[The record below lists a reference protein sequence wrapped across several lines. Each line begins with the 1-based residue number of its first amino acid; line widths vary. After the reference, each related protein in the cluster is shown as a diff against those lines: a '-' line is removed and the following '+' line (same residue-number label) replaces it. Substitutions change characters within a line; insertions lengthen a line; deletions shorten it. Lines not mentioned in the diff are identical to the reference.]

1 MRIGNDEYVKQN
13 ESFGLTTLQD
23 GHVKVNG
30 SKMRFKF
37 RGKSGQQ
44 QDIELED
51 PRIAKIVKKCRDI
64 PGWELFQY
72 FDEAGEQCRI
82 TSTDVNN
89 YIRDIAGEDFTA
101 KDFRTWGGTGWA
113 ALVFEELGPA
123 ETPTD
128 SKKRIVEAIKMVSS
142 KLGNRPATCKKYYV
156 HPAILDAYADGSLFE
171 ALKSCNGARREEA
184 CVMNVVTNYIKKMAE
199 QQDLTANL
207 KKSLRRNSRQPVQSR
222 TRRLFHGSSIVSIR
236 SHAFRIFH
244 ERAFSLSSSSS
255 SHVIGIA
262 TGAPS
267 LARIAKAGTAVCAVP
282 LRFTSRN
289 SFPPRFF
296 LSISVVTRL
305 GSLRTISSAMLRAM
319 ARTSSNGSFRSSGI
333 TRCSPRDPVV
343 LRNGTQTVLLEK
355 SAHLERNGPHGRKIV
370 GRRIEIED
378 HLVRVLVLI
387 DPL

>member
-1 MRIGNDEYVKQN
+1 VGRAKVIPFPTKDPLAAAEQAGLEYVSDSTPGIRRLANGEGFRYVTPDGKTVKDETTLKRIRSLVIPPAWTDVWICASPHGHLQAVGRDAKGRKQYRYHSAYRSQRDQTKYGRMLAFGTALPTIRKRIEEDLKLPGLPKQKVLATIVHLLERTCMRIGNDEYVKQN
-13 ESFGLTTLQD
+13 ESFGLTTHPD

-30 SKMRFKF
+30 SKKRFNF

-123 ETPTD
+123 ETAAD

-156 HPAILDAYADGSLFE
+156 HPAILEAYEDGSLFE
-171 ALKSCNGARREEA
+171 ALKTCSGFRREEA
-184 CVMNVVTNYIKKMAE
+184 CVMNVVTHYVKKMAD

-207 KKSLRRNSRQPVQSR
+207 KKSLRRNARQPVSR
-222 TRRLFHGSSIVSIR
+222 
-236 SHAFRIFH
+236 
-244 ERAFSLSSSSS
+244 
-255 SHVIGIA
+255 
-262 TGAPS
+262 GA
-267 LARIAKAGTAVCAVP
+267 
-282 LRFTSRN
+282 
-289 SFPPRFF
+289 
-296 LSISVVTRL
+296 
-305 GSLRTISSAMLRAM
+305 
-319 ARTSSNGSFRSSGI
+319 
-333 TRCSPRDPVV
+333 
-343 LRNGTQTVLLEK
+343 
-355 SAHLERNGPHGRKIV
+355 
-370 GRRIEIED
+370 
-378 HLVRVLVLI
+378 
-387 DPL
+387 

>member
-1 MRIGNDEYVKQN
+1 MPGLPKNKVLAAIVRLLERTCMRIGNDEYVKQN

-23 GHVKVNG
+23 DHVKVSG

-51 PRIAKIVKKCRDI
+51 PRLAKIVKKCRDI

-72 FDEAGEQCRI
+72 FDEAGEKCRI

-123 ETPTD
+123 ENDTD
-128 SKKRIVEAIKMVSS
+128 KKKRIVEAIKSVSS

-156 HPAILDAYADGSLFE
+156 HPAILEAYEDGSLFE
-171 ALKSCNGARREEA
+171 ALKTCSGSRREESLCHDRRDELREEDGRA
-184 CVMNVVTNYIKKMAE
+184 AGPDRQSAEIPTPQVRGRRCVA
-199 QQDLTANL
+199 A
-207 KKSLRRNSRQPVQSR
+207 
-222 TRRLFHGSSIVSIR
+222 RRLFHGSSIDSMR
-236 SHAFRIFH
+236 SHAFRMFH
-244 ERAFSLSSSSS
+244 DRAFSFGSSSS

-267 LARIAKAGTAVCAVP
+267 LARTANAGTAV
-282 LRFTSRN
+282 
-289 SFPPRFF
+289 
-296 LSISVVTRL
+296 
-305 GSLRTISSAMLRAM
+305 
-319 ARTSSNGSFRSSGI
+319 
-333 TRCSPRDPVV
+333 
-343 LRNGTQTVLLEK
+343 
-355 SAHLERNGPHGRKIV
+355 
-370 GRRIEIED
+370 
-378 HLVRVLVLI
+378 
-387 DPL
+387 